1 MRLQRRRFS
10 EATDVRR
17 FSHGQIEVVEMDD
30 NVVGRMTYE
39 PGWRWSVDIKPVA
52 GGDACQF
59 HHLGF
64 TVSGRLRVQ
73 MSDGAEL
80 ETGPNEVFEFPPGHD
95 AWVVGDERW
104 VAIDFEAMRTF
115 GKDVNPETER
125 TLASIVLTDIVDST
139 RLASEMGAT
148 RWRETI
154 GAHNSR
160 ALAAIDRQRGRLVKT
175 TGDGVLAAFDG
186 PERAVRGAI
195 AIRRV
200 AHDLDLQIRAG
211 VHSGEVQV
219 TTDDVRGIAVHTAA
233 RIMAVAGPGEILV
246 SATVM
251 DLIDGSDLEFED
263 AGTHELKGFRGTRHL
278 FRLVENH
285 PAGRSGSSNSTP
297 DP

>member
-17 FSHGQIEVVEMDD
+17 FPHGHIEVVEMGD

-39 PGWRWSVDIKPVA
+39 PGWRWSVDIKPIA
-52 GGDACQF
+52 GGDSCQF

-73 MSDGAEL
+73 MPDGAEL

-95 AWVVGDERW
+95 AWVVGDEPW
-104 VAIDFEAMRTF
+104 VAIDFEAMRTY
-115 GKDVNPETER
+115 GKEVHPETDR

-139 RLASEMGAT
+139 RLAGAMGAA
-148 RWRETI
+148 RWRQTI

-160 ALAAIDRQRGRLVKT
+160 ATAAIERQRGRLVKT
-175 TGDGVLAAFDG
+175 TGDGVLASFDS

-195 AIRRV
+195 ALRDA
-200 AHDLDLQIRAG
+200 AHQLDLRIRAG
-211 VHSGEVQV
+211 VHSGEVQF
-219 TTDDVRGIAVHTAA
+219 TADDVRGIAVHTAA
-233 RIMAVAGPGEILV
+233 RIMAVAEPDEILV

-251 DLIDGSDLEFED
+251 DLVDGSGLEFAD
-263 AGTHELKGFRGTRHL
+263 AGSHELKGFRGARQL
-278 FRLVENH
+278 FRLIG
-285 PAGRSGSSNSTP
+285 PDAAG
-297 DP
+297 

>member
-17 FSHGQIEVVEMDD
+17 FPHGHIDVVEMDD

-39 PGWRWSVDIKPVA
+39 PGWRWSVDVKPIA
-52 GGDACQF
+52 GGEACQF

-73 MSDGAEL
+73 MADGAEL

-95 AWVVGDERW
+95 AWVVGDEPW
-104 VAIDFEAMRTF
+104 VGIDFEAMRTY
-115 GKDVNPETER
+115 GQDLHPEADR
-125 TLASIVLTDIVDST
+125 TLASIVITDIVDST
-139 RLASEMGAT
+139 RLAGEMGAA

-175 TGDGVLAAFDG
+175 TGDGVLASFDS

-195 AIRRV
+195 AMRRV
-200 AHDLDLQIRAG
+200 AHDLNLQIRAG

-219 TTDDVRGIAVHTAA
+219 TADDVRGIAVHAAA
-233 RIMAVAGPGEILV
+233 RIMAIAGPDEILV
-246 SATVM
+246 SATVI

-263 AGTHELKGFRGTRHL
+263 AGTHELKGFRGARHL
-278 FRLVENH
+278 FRLVES
-285 PAGRSGSSNSTP
+285 RTQS
-297 DP
+297 

>member
-17 FSHGQIEVVEMDD
+17 FPHGHIEVVEMGD

-39 PGWRWSVDIKPVA
+39 PGWRWSVDIKPIA

-73 MSDGAEL
+73 MPDGAEL

-95 AWVVGDERW
+95 AWVVGDEPW
-104 VAIDFEAMRTF
+104 VAIDFEAMRTY
-115 GKDVNPETER
+115 GKDGHTEADR

-139 RLASEMGAT
+139 RLADEIGAV

-160 ALAAIDRQRGRLVKT
+160 STAAIERQRGRLVKT
-175 TGDGVLAAFDG
+175 TGDGVLASFDS
-186 PERAVRGAI
+186 PERAVRAAI
-195 AIRRV
+195 ALREV
-200 AHDLDLQIRAG
+200 AHGLDLRIRAG

-219 TTDDVRGIAVHTAA
+219 TADDVRGIAVHTAA
-233 RIMAVAGPGEILV
+233 RIMAVAGPDEILV

-251 DLIDGSDLEFED
+251 DLVDGSDLEFED
-263 AGTHELKGFRGTRHL
+263 AGKHELKGFRGTRQL
-278 FRLVENH
+278 FRLIDRRSVSS
-285 PAGRSGSSNSTP
+285 AG
-297 DP
+297 

>member
-17 FSHGQIEVVEMDD
+17 FPHGQVEVVEMDD
-30 NVVGRMTYE
+30 NIVGRMTYE
-39 PGWRWSVDIKPVA
+39 PGWQWSVDVKPIA
-52 GGDACQF
+52 GSDSCQF

-73 MSDGAEL
+73 MADGAEL

-95 AWVVGDERW
+95 AWVVGNEPW
-104 VAIDFEAMRTF
+104 VAIDFEAMRTY
-115 GKDVNPETER
+115 GKDAHVEADR

-160 ALAAIDRQRGRLVKT
+160 ALAAIDRHRGRLVKT
-175 TGDGVLAAFDG
+175 TGDGVLASFDS
-186 PERAVRGAI
+186 PERAVRGAM

-200 AHDLDLQIRAG
+200 GQDLQLQIRAG

-219 TTDDVRGIAVHTAA
+219 TADDVRGLAVHTAA
-233 RIMAVAGPGEILV
+233 RIMSVAGPDEILV
-246 SATVM
+246 SATVT
-251 DLIDGSDLEFED
+251 DLVDGSGLGFED
-263 AGTHELKGFRGTRHL
+263 AGMHELKGLHGARHL
-278 FRLVENH
+278 FRLVENDR
-285 PAGRSGSSNSTP
+285 GN
-297 DP
+297 